1 MSDPI
6 FSTLSQIVQG
16 VNSGEIQSTQSQWL
30 TGQNLGGTSNAYDSA
45 FSREFAAGYAAA
57 ESAGTAQ
64 NYFLNFGTGIAP
76 VDQTGKN
83 DKGEEVSVRAG
94 DVFSNGQLVANVFD
108 AYGPEE
114 ANLLMTQHWVKGS
127 EKAHGVTYAD
137 KAPMLQQ
144 QQNMSESRK
153 EFDTKVEDLKDD
165 WNVGTPAPD
174 PGWVGAATIGGGAV
188 GGALAGGTIG
198 SWVFPG
204 PGTAVGAGLGALAGG
219 IGGWLNRDEFTDLAA
234 RSEVQARMLA
244 DEDRDAAALA
254 QRGLGAASAAT
265 RMLSPLSQLTRGI
278 WDASTGE
285 TGDAVSEFYRVD
297 EVTGEAQRPAWLL
310 GVDIGA
316 SLIDAAALF
325 GGGAVAGTASKL
337 AGVGPKLYQGAM
349 GGVVL
354 GKTGVLVANEGAS
367 FDERRGDFDSIF
379 TNEQGQ
385 FDAISTFAGLGEV
398 AIDAV
403 QMFAPSAFSGMLGRA
418 GLTTGNKAADLAL
431 GLAGSKYTTLAGR
444 KFTVDAATDT
454 ATAVARTPSI
464 QVAAPQ
470 EMLLFAGARTRAMV
484 AKARSGGGV
493 VDADDLYQ
501 ASKALVGGES
511 RLTSALINGF
521 GEGTE
526 EAVQAFLEPL
536 SHEDFAT
543 FEDVAMSAMYGMAM
557 GVGMSVGAQSQ
568 LGTQK
573 DRARSQAEL
582 VYALRN
588 EGKQMPTGFWEQMT
602 EKERSDY
609 LVMSGTSEQ
618 LMTSLA
624 KEFSEAEARHQVE
637 FAPELA
643 AGVEAYTRAMEKE
656 RETANV
662 ATDRRYQLGQAH
674 YAEIDDHMVQGSFNT
689 VIDLFGSWRR
699 ALQEVSDR
707 LTDPAAKARADAV
720 ANAATAITT
729 QLAKLRAATY
739 ARTVDKTHRLSKSA
753 QTAVMQVA
761 NLYLQMNYEFVPDPG
776 TQSKFAKAMRLLRDA
791 RDAEKNAELKLVLS
805 DTYSDLE
812 QWARKVHAN
821 GGTPGPDFARAVT
834 LTFGRDPQN
843 VNGSTQ
849 LLLPQIS
856 ISDTFARADNY
867 LRVTHGPLQSL
878 SADFDG
884 DMLNL
889 MTRILLDDAEYAK
902 MRIGTDLY
910 TADRKKP
917 VNLMQAKYEPVI
929 LERLQ
934 QSLNSSNKAM
944 VSNANSMLKK
954 LEKELL
960 RVVPFAREPV
970 DQLLDDLRHG
980 TGAIRSEAF
989 IRFMDTLAA
998 TYTRP
1003 LQQRSMQIAKPA
1015 LLLLHSQFERL
1026 LLRFQQDSA
1035 MSATR
1040 DPLLPDRANVAPVV
1054 LDKKGHERFHRSAA
1068 TWAQMLFLHTFGSDM
1083 FRKFQK
1089 LHYTDWTST
1098 ELGSELDQRETVSW
1112 LVQLYEMLASKDA
1125 ESAAERV
1132 FGRDE
1137 VTANV
1142 LEMLVRLVGTE
1153 AGDLP
1158 GGGKMA
1164 LALIANIRV
1173 PEVVLD
1179 KYSDGRPKY
1188 SLGAGQ
1194 ISLTQFLLRMEAARL
1209 ETRDQSLLE
1218 AKPELKAKYNRL
1230 RNRNYGQAFVEVFGA
1245 FPMEDLLGWDSWV
1258 FGGNVTIN
1266 EFAARLRNQ
1275 DELSRQDEVRALRS
1289 HASYKQREND
1299 RHNFPILPS
1308 DLDPDSGSPTVT
1320 AYQSVV
1326 DALTM
1331 DANTTISW
1339 DPAARADGDSLVLGR
1354 VLGSIGDSDRLA
1366 SQDFRSAVEGLQ
1378 QLVQSG
1384 AAKLDPK
1391 DWRAWRA
1398 FINSDAGLAKRFFAT
1413 LRHADLLG
1421 AFSVEDDHM
1430 ELPEWVYR
1438 TLTLPPV
1445 KAEAFFWKHSLLASY
1460 QVAGRTAEAGE
1471 LEGRS
1476 EFAFTN
1482 RWHKLMWE
1490 LEEEF
1495 RREPLSMARDRFWE
1509 QLLSMEDL
1517 NNFTAWTNNNIRGNE
1532 APYTAWNSDIA
1543 ELDPSVTKG
1552 GLAVVLEGAEQRTA
1566 FKELSQYVSSFAR
1579 NHNQMAQSRADDASW
1594 FKVLESTV
1602 QAAQHGQLD
1611 AHHNSDVYYRMQK
1624 RIEFA
1629 EKFWS
1634 GFGPQ
1639 ARSRMLTMNMML
1651 LAGATDKGSTAEG
1664 FKALGQYLSRMV
1676 GLEFGTPEMTGQSSM
1691 TAASLSSIK
1700 ANPQWLLKDSWRFVD
1715 ETGRQIT
1722 SEPMTVERFVE
1733 LWKDENKRDWLMSL
1747 LSPTVYEHVSDDML
1761 GLRYANGLSLTSLLT
1776 QDWTRD
1782 LLTSNSQHMKQLYLS
1797 YLETVMDSREASGYI
1812 SEVVY
1817 SQTASR
1823 NRMLAEYDEAN
1834 AAVDRVQQD
1843 LVDVLRGL
1851 GEMYYAKPA
1860 PRVENGAPMLDSN
1873 GDPVM
1878 EPPIDTFLRNLKE
1891 KLRNKLGA
1899 PVQLSEQDKKIQE
1912 VLLQGYR
1919 IDIARQVAA
1928 GVLSDTEA
1936 ESMLAYARQG
1946 MDSDFFQKAILKY
1959 ADPSSDRAK
1968 YDLINF
1974 VHEHAQQLLS
1984 THQHVTGLAKIVSTV
1999 RSDWT
2004 RPDPLLISSG
2014 LVTYPELDSLEL
2026 SEGDWVDVAG
2036 AVMTFLITR
2045 ETTTPLTDVGAAR
2058 IPQVKKGG
2066 KAELDLTFFD
2076 PFYGY
2081 LVDHL
2086 KPLAKGAADMAE
2098 ALGARPADRASTST
2112 IDIEEKLWETLLNPA
2127 RLGTWTDDK
2136 PAGIQQGLDRMLAG
2150 AEVGVS
2156 RAGSGPSFIEVTGVA
2171 YQRTLLRPPPNTYS
2185 TASFT
2190 MGQLR
2195 AASPTSAM
2203 DVVRPDG
2210 TTDNNPMWLLNGRFV
2225 EGIRVNGQDALTDPI
2240 YNPKE
2245 YYFGKDANGV
2255 QADPNL
2261 GSISLYRLETT
2272 IDAQFR
2278 LVPDDALI
2286 EVEFYHP
2293 EDQPDIE
2300 AYANNLYF
2308 EGVSLD
2314 QGDSFL
2320 SSEATMWHAPGGIDQ
2335 RNEQAALS
2343 SAKNHTQALLKPD
2356 LVPQKQVRLLEAGWQ
2371 HNYFKMLLR
2380 KTQRLMEVDLGDG
2393 TTTSA
2398 MFFNEVLL
2406 SMKRRHLVRY
2416 IDPVTEEPVILT
2428 SEQVIAMQ
2436 VRNEP
2441 LPADAELYVLSAS
2454 AHRTMLSQ
2462 RGRQGELR
2470 APAAVSMNPLDV
2482 TRWKGRITDEHLR
2495 MLPGLVATRKEGS
2508 KIVFDTRDISETSV
2522 VNTGQLLRLS
2532 RLSGVDEKT
2541 RVRFAQMF
2549 TKLQALGAQIGNE
2562 RLQLQNTEVLR
2573 RSNEYALN
2581 VAVKAMQGEQARADG
2596 RAALGAAGPISNPE
2610 LTQLANQRAMAA
2622 LADEVARDGEGVWR
2636 VYHHIAPTNKQLQSF
2651 ADLVGVDSLSNSG
2664 KVDYTWVSAF
2674 DRIVVN
2680 LDSFGNYASREQQ
2693 EVELGRVLMKLMN
2706 TGAMV
2711 VLVND
2716 SASFSGLNHFG
2727 TQFLIDHGYMRVR
2740 NSKTVFKM
2748 ANFDEEYLAAQAR
2761 FDMLV
2766 ETRLVETRDQTVSFA
2781 TPDLGMEEQSA
2792 IILNPQNGRRFI
2804 QDSDPVLTEAYGEYL
2819 HPTRREMPLVRE
2831 AIQNALQ
2838 ELEELSD
2845 RTYRKNATTPDPA
2858 LRAALRK
2865 AAAELDDNGYYPV
2878 GSDFGTGDI
2887 LPRVRTHPDG
2897 TQEIL
2902 LLRHGHKG
2910 PDPYQLKKMFSAGKF
2925 AIFSPTVDEHHTS
2938 HRGTITSWTP
2948 EAPYGVRVHF
2958 LIPAQA
2964 AGARMIDE
2972 YGVKYVVVPA
2982 PRGRELK
2989 LADLGA
2995 RPFEF
3000 ITGWADNQ
3008 SKEGQAVNSVHKA
3021 IELLGID
3028 FTPEIAKFYYALGPD
3043 GVPEDWQLQS
3053 IDGVLKAYQKAIR
3066 HSPHLNTRE
3075 IEWQQRMEHIP
3086 QAVRDSFPEINLEA
3100 PGIDTHW
3107 YGRIT
3112 DQTNEARITRAVLT
3126 YLQQDG
3132 AQVEDVLYSGGM
3144 NSPESMRPGY
3154 YARRMPRLFTD
3165 VFDRLPTTDPLFRYV
3180 HGKLDDQLPR
3190 KVDPVTGR
3198 VVGARFVPGSFQ
3210 VEMVTEGR
3218 DSEVLHGYLMV
3229 SRWHSSNA
3237 NPAMQKMAQD
3247 RKRTAPASAQRH
3259 AIAALTHRS
3268 ETFTSRSLTRYDQL
3282 LNRVGQHD
3290 LSTETGVL
3298 ELRSDIAEA
3307 PALRPRV
3314 SYGYAENYYRWAA
3327 RKIMYKFRA
3336 PLTMDSD
3343 GGWTDEKRSEY
3354 NNRRNQLA
3362 AKFNLP
3368 SGNEERIDYWIRQR
3382 TGAAHD
3388 QESEEEGGNPGRIR
3402 FEDAMQELANIEE
3415 NLVKGW
3421 LPTYALLPRHSE
3433 VPIMHALD
3441 LALLFHAAEDGGG
3454 LRLVAGPEDPTKVT
3468 NWNDWVRVA
3477 LSFGMSADEPFD
3489 AIFLLATDG
3498 MLHTYHGLGVAFAGL
3513 PMSVNPFRDEK
3524 LVDPATSRMM
3534 SAVFDPEYQRQLMS
3548 VSPHRREELR
3558 EKNLMVARASLEDMF
3573 RGTEIGL
3580 TEDDADAPRTSAGH
3594 TAQRLRDARKKKG
3607 APAPTAKTTKSL
3619 LADGIKLVE
3628 KTTTANAFFRSLYSL
3643 RASLALLNPLLT
3655 FGAPAEASV
3664 QAALEYTVNV
3674 VQGNSIAAPHQE
3686 MTPALR
3692 QEYRKTLRALGSNP
3706 DAKSMIGRE
3715 FKLMSQLYGA
3725 GTVEAGLHKVA
3736 QFAGRWQ
3743 DPYWGMPA
3751 NLVMKTYLES
3761 AVRYLNSAGDTSGIT
3776 ASMLASHINSNPEW
3790 LVHAHPKAHKA
3801 AINTL
3806 LNQRN
3811 VKATTL
3817 SLVYRGAVQPMT
3829 RSSRM
3834 VPQLVG
3840 HLGFGLPYMF
3850 MSYNLNK
3857 AVQVLGLQGADA
3869 FAAQM
3874 LHGRKKI
3881 KILESISAAIE
3892 GREPDYNATYDMSDA
3907 IETLDL
3913 STAFLKSG
3921 VTHTGL
3927 FVFGAMAGGL
3937 GLSGDDEEDRRRKKA
3952 ARYHGFAVHYDPLD
3966 IRNDFRNASSI
3977 YLDWLPEPLAEMFR
3991 VTDPTA
3997 PGGSRSMAEMNWV
4010 MKSIFNP
4017 IIGME
4022 RYFNTGDPREITW
4035 AYQDAFGSMPLV
4047 NAMMWDDAN
4056 RVFEELTASAA
4067 ELEATGRPQDQPEA
4081 FNKLVQGFMRYE
4093 RMLLE
4098 SSFLNQIYTMRDT
4111 YDRDPYA
4118 VVKRRDDGSIV
4129 RDLLGRP
4136 ERSTVLTDF
4145 VDEDN
4150 PDEVQ
4155 TGYVRPSWQEAT
4167 WRGFTENRLTLA
4179 LLSNL
4184 FTKFSDNAGG
4194 YLRSEMV
4201 PKIRTIDK
4209 QELGLEEARL
4219 VVADLVNE
4227 MVSTEQLLGYAESE
4241 LGEDYVTVDDAK
4253 AVVWGLWKG
4262 SVSLDSP
4269 ALEGFYMTSETR
4281 KIVKAELIAALTADY
4296 MAAGLDEYKATQFA
4310 WDAWKGS
4317 STNPTAIPLNDIVMS
4332 DEISYKQSDK
4342 YFQLNT
4348 TYIQGPDGMPWATGL
4363 ARNSLFNLFGL
4374 SPLQKYNAG
4383 DAGMDTLD
4391 QVLNVVD
4398 PVRGINTGLRSVEK
4412 YNPSMASDADDPKKS
4427 SGYTSTDGSSSSG
4440 SGWINNKYGSS
4451 GRINN
4456 KYGSSGYGYSRS
4468 GGGSGGSGGGSF
4480 TRMTPPENQQVP
4492 YSNDIDS
4499 LNTGNSLIRRA
4510 QIRRER
4516 IDSQKGRLKPW
4527 Q

>member
-45 FSREFAAGYAAA
+45 FSREWAANYAAA
-57 ESAGTAQ
+57 SSAGTAQ

-76 VDQTGKN
+76 VDQTGRN
-83 DKGEEVSVRAG
+83 DAGEEVSVRAG

-114 ANLLMTQHWVKGS
+114 ANLLMTRHWVKAS
-127 EKAHGVTYAD
+127 EQAQGTTYAD
-137 KAPMLQQ
+137 KAPQLQQ
-144 QQNMSESRK
+144 QYDLSASRK
-153 EFDTKVEDLKDD
+153 EYDSKVAALKDE
-165 WNVGTPAPD
+165 WNVDSPAPD

-198 SWVFPG
+198 SLIFPG
-204 PGTAVGAGLGALAGG
+204 IGTAVGAGLGALAGG
-219 IGGWLNRDEFTDLAA
+219 VGGWLNRDEFTDLAA

-244 DEDRDAAALA
+244 DEDQDAAALA
-254 QRGLGAASAAT
+254 QRAAGAGQAAS

-278 WDASTGE
+278 WDATAGAP
-285 TGDAVSEFYRVD
+285 GDAVSEFYRAD
-297 EVTGEAQRPAWLL
+297 PVTGEAERPAWLL
-310 GVDIGA
+310 GVDVGA
-316 SLIDAAALF
+316 SLVDAALLF

-337 AGVGPKLYQGAM
+337 AGVGPKMYQGAM

-354 GKTGVLVANEGAS
+354 GKSGVLVTNEGAS

-379 TNEQGQ
+379 TDEQGA
-385 FDAISTFAGLGEV
+385 FDLVSTFAGLGEI

-403 QMFAPSAFSGMLGRA
+403 QMVQPAAFSGMLGRA
-418 GLTTGNKAADLAL
+418 GVTTGSRAADQAL

-454 ATAVARTPSI
+454 ASAVAKLPSI
-464 QVAAPQ
+464 QISAPS
-470 EMLLFAGARTRAMV
+470 EMLLFAGARTRALV
-484 AKARSGGGV
+484 TKARTGGGV

-501 ASKALVGGES
+501 ASKALVSGDS

-521 GEGTE
+521 GEGSE
-526 EAVQAFLEPL
+526 EALQAFLEPL
-536 SHEDFAT
+536 SHGDFAT
-543 FEDVAMSAMYGMAM
+543 FEDVAMSGLYGMAM
-557 GVGMSVGAQSQ
+557 GVGMSAGAQFQ
-568 LGTQK
+568 LGSQK
-573 DRARSQAEL
+573 DRARSQAEV
-582 VYALRN
+582 VYSLRN
-588 EGKQMPTGFWEQMT
+588 DGKEMPAGFWEQMT

-609 LVMSGTSEQ
+609 LVMSGTSEK

-624 KEFSEAEARHQVE
+624 EEFSAAEARHQVE

-643 AGVEAYTRAMEKE
+643 AGVEAYTREMEKE
-656 RETANV
+656 LRTANV

-689 VIDLFGSWRR
+689 VIDLFGSWRG
-699 ALQEVSDR
+699 ALQEVSDQQ
-707 LTDPAAKARADAV
+707 TDPANKARADAV

-729 QLAKLRAATY
+729 QLAELRAVAY
-739 ARTVDKTHRLSKSA
+739 ARTADKQHRLSRSA

-761 NLYLQMNYEFVPDPG
+761 NMYLQLNYEFVPDPG
-776 TQSKFAKAMRLLRDA
+776 TQSKFVKAMGLLRDA
-791 RDAEKNAELKLVLS
+791 ANKEKNPELKRALESAYQKMLGWAQLV
-805 DTYSDLE
+805 
-812 QWARKVHAN
+812 RGN

-843 VNGSTQ
+843 INGSTQ

-867 LRVTHGPLQSL
+867 LRVTHGPLQPL

-889 MTRILLDDAEYAK
+889 MTRVLLDDTEFAK

-934 QSLNSSNKAM
+934 QSLRSPNKAM
-944 VSNANSMLKK
+944 VSNAESMLDK

-960 RVVPFAREPV
+960 RIVPFAREPV
-970 DQLLDDLRHG
+970 DQLLSDLRDG
-980 TGAIRSEAF
+980 TGDIRSEAF
-989 IRFMDTLAA
+989 VRFMNTLAT

-1003 LQQRSMQIAKPA
+1003 LQQRSRQIAKPA

-1026 LLRFQQDSA
+1026 LLRFQQDAA

-1040 DPLLPDRANVAPVV
+1040 DPLLALRGSTAPVV

-1089 LHYTDWTST
+1089 LHYTSWTST

-1112 LVQLYEMLASKDA
+1112 LVQLYEQLSSKDS

-1142 LEMLVRLVGTE
+1142 LEQLVRLVGSE
-1153 AGDLP
+1153 AGEHP
-1158 GGGKMA
+1158 GGGRMA
-1164 LALIANIRV
+1164 LALIANLRV
-1173 PEVVLD
+1173 PEVVID
-1179 KYSDGRPKY
+1179 KYSDGRPRY
-1188 SLGAGQ
+1188 SMGGDH
-1194 ISLTQFLLRMEAARL
+1194 ISLAQFLLRMEAAKL
-1209 ETRDQSLLE
+1209 EARDQSLLE

-1230 RNRNYGQAFVEVFGA
+1230 RNLNYGQAFVEVFGA
-1245 FPMEDLLGWDSWV
+1245 FPMEDLLGWDAWV
-1258 FGGNVTIN
+1258 FGGNVTVN

-1275 DELSRQDEVRALRS
+1275 DEQSRQDEVRALRS
-1289 HASYKQREND
+1289 HASYKQRQNE

-1308 DLDPDSGSPTVT
+1308 DLDPDGGAPTVT
-1320 AYQSVV
+1320 VYQSVV

-1339 DPAARADGDSLVLGR
+1339 DPAARASGDSLVLGK
-1354 VLGSIGDSDRLA
+1354 VLGSIGDSDRTA
-1366 SQDFRSAVEGLQ
+1366 SRDFRSAVEGLQ
-1378 QLVQSG
+1378 QLVQTG
-1384 AAKLDPK
+1384 AARIDPK
-1391 DWRAWRA
+1391 DWRAWRE
-1398 FINSDAGLAKRFFAT
+1398 FINSDAGLAKKFFAT

-1421 AFSVEDDHM
+1421 AFSVKDDQM

-1460 QVAGRTAEAGE
+1460 QVAGRTSEVGE

-1476 EFAFTN
+1476 EFGFSN

-1490 LEEEF
+1490 LEEEY

-1517 NNFTAWTNNNIRGNE
+1517 SNFTAWTNNNIRGNE

-1552 GLAVVLEGAEQRTA
+1552 GLAVVLEGAEQRAA
-1566 FKELSQYVSSFAR
+1566 FRELSQYVSSFAR
-1579 NHNQMAQSRADDASW
+1579 NHDQMTQSRADDAAW

-1602 QAAQHGQLD
+1602 QAAQRGKLD

-1664 FKALGQYLSRMV
+1664 FRALGQYLSRMV
-1676 GLEFGTPEMTGQSSM
+1676 GLEFGTPEMTGQGSM
-1691 TAASLSSIK
+1691 TAVSLAAIK

-1715 ETGRQIT
+1715 ETGRQVT

-1733 LWKDENKRDWLMSL
+1733 LWKDEGKRDWLMSL
-1747 LSPTVYEHVSDDML
+1747 LSPTVYEHVSDDKL

-1776 QDWTRD
+1776 QDWTRE

-1797 YLETVMDSREASGYI
+1797 YLETVMGSREASGYV

-1823 NRMLAEYDEAN
+1823 SRMLAEYDEAN
-1834 AAVDRVQQD
+1834 AAVDRIQQD

-1891 KLRNKLGA
+1891 KLRARLGA
-1899 PVQLSEQDKKIQE
+1899 PAKLSKEDAEILE

-1919 IDIARQVAA
+1919 IDIARQVDA
-1928 GVLSDTEA
+1928 GALSEA
-1936 ESMLAYARQG
+1936 EADAQLAFARQG
-1946 MDSDFFQKAILKY
+1946 LDSDFLQKAARKY
-1959 ADPSSDRAK
+1959 ADPSTDRVK
-1968 YDLINF
+1968 YDLIEF

-2004 RPDPLLISSG
+2004 RPDPVSLSSG
-2014 LVTYPELDSLEL
+2014 IITYPELESLEL
-2026 SEGDWVDVAG
+2026 SQKEWVDVAG
-2036 AVMTFLITR
+2036 AVMTLLITR
-2045 ETTTPLTDVGAAR
+2045 ETTTPLTDVGSAR
-2058 IPQVKKGG
+2058 IPQVKNGDKT
-2066 KAELDLTFFD
+2066 ELDLTFFD
-2076 PFYGY
+2076 PYYGY

-2098 ALGARPADRASTST
+2098 ALGARPKDRASTST
-2112 IDIEEKLWETLLNPA
+2112 LDIEAKLWETLLNPA

-2171 YQRTLLRPPPNTYS
+2171 YQRTLLRPPKGSHS

-2195 AASPTSAM
+2195 AAGPASSM
-2203 DVVRPDG
+2203 DVIRPDN
-2210 TTDNNPMWLLNGRFV
+2210 TTENTPMWLLNGRFV
-2225 EGIRVNGQDALTDPI
+2225 EGIRVNGQDATTDPT
-2240 YNPKE
+2240 YDPRE
-2245 YYFGKDANGV
+2245 LPSGVDANGV
-2255 QADPNL
+2255 KADPTL

-2293 EDQPDIE
+2293 ADQPDTE

-2314 QGDSFL
+2314 QGDAFL
-2320 SSEATMWHAPGGIDQ
+2320 SSEAAMWHAPGGIDQ

-2343 SAKNHTQALLKPD
+2343 SAKNHTQALLKPE
-2356 LVPQKQVRLLEAGWQ
+2356 LVPQIQVALLEAGWQ
-2371 HNYFKMLLR
+2371 QDYFGMLLR
-2380 KTQRLMEVDLGDG
+2380 KTQRLMQIDLGDG

-2416 IDPVTEEPVILT
+2416 IDPVTEEPVVLT

-2436 VRNEP
+2436 TRNEK

-2470 APAAVSMNPLDV
+2470 APAAVSMNPMDV
-2482 TRWKGRITDEHLR
+2482 TRWKGRITDEHIR
-2495 MLPGLVATRKEGS
+2495 MLPGLVATRTEGS
-2508 KIVFDTRDISETSV
+2508 KIVFDTVDISETSV

-2541 RVRFAQMF
+2541 RVRFAQTF
-2549 TKLQALGAQIGNE
+2549 SKLQALGAQIGNE
-2562 RLQLQNTEVLR
+2562 RLQLHNPEVLR
-2573 RSNEYALN
+2573 RSNEYAFN
-2581 VAVKAMQGEQARADG
+2581 VAVTAMQGEQAREDG
-2596 RAALGAAGPISNPE
+2596 RAALGFAGAVSNPE
-2610 LTQLANQRAMAA
+2610 LTQLLNQRSMAA
-2622 LADEVARDGEGVWR
+2622 LSDEVTRGGEGVWR
-2636 VYHHIAPTNKQLQSF
+2636 VYHHIAPTDKQLQSF
-2651 ADLVGVDSLSNSG
+2651 ADLIGVDSISNSG
-2664 KVDYTWVSAF
+2664 KLDYTWVSAF

-2680 LDSFGNYASREQQ
+2680 LDSFGDYTSRQQQ
-2693 EVELGRVLMKLMN
+2693 ETELGRVLMKLMN

-2727 TQFLIDHGYMRVR
+2727 TQFLIDHGYTRVR

-2766 ETRLVETRDQTVSFA
+2766 ETRLIETRDQTLSFA

-2792 IILNPQNGRRFI
+2792 IILNPQSGRRFI
-2804 QDSDPVLTEAYGEYL
+2804 QDSDPVLTEAYAGYL
-2819 HPTRREMPLVRE
+2819 RPTRREMPAIRD
-2831 AIQNALQ
+2831 AIQNALT
-2838 ELEELSD
+2838 ELEALSS
-2845 RTYRKNATTPDPA
+2845 RVYRKNATTPDVG
-2858 LRAALRK
+2858 LRAALAK
-2865 AAAELDDNGYYPV
+2865 AVAELDDNGFYPA
-2878 GSDFGTGDI
+2878 GSEFGTGDI
-2887 LPRVRTHPDG
+2887 LPRIRMLPDG
-2897 TQEIL
+2897 TREIL

-2910 PDPYQLKKMFSAGKF
+2910 PDPHQLKEMFDAGRF
-2925 AIFSPTVDEHHTS
+2925 AISSPTADENHTT

-2972 YGVKYVVVPA
+2972 YGVKYVVVPS
-2982 PRGRELK
+2982 PQDRRLK
-2989 LADLGA
+2989 LPDLGA

-3008 SKEGQAVNSVHKA
+3008 SKEGQAVNSFHKA

-3028 FTPEIAKFYYALGPD
+3028 FTPEIARFYYNLGP
-3043 GVPEDWQLQS
+3043 GTVPEDWQLQS

-3066 HSPHLNTRE
+3066 RSPHLTTRE
-3075 IEWQQRMEHIP
+3075 IEWQQRMDHLP
-3086 QAVRDSFPEINLEA
+3086 QAMRDSFPEIELGA
-3100 PGIDTHW
+3100 PGVDTNW

-3144 NSPESMRPGY
+3144 NSPESMRPGH

-3165 VFDRLPTTDPLFRYV
+3165 VFDRLGTTDPLFRYV
-3180 HGKLDDQLPR
+3180 QGKLDDQLPR
-3190 KVDPVTGR
+3190 KTDPVTGR
-3198 VVGARFVPGSFQ
+3198 VVGASFVPGSFQ

-3218 DSEVLHGYLMV
+3218 NSELLRGYLMV

-3237 NPAMQKMAQD
+3237 NPAVQAMAQD
-3247 RKRTAPASAQRH
+3247 RKRTSPASAQRH
-3259 AIAALTHRS
+3259 AIAALTHRAES
-3268 ETFTSRSLTRYDQL
+3268 LTSRSLTRYDQL
-3282 LNRVGQHD
+3282 LNNVGRHD
-3290 LSTETGVL
+3290 LSAAEGVL
-3298 ELRSDIAEA
+3298 ALRSDIADA
-3307 PALRPRV
+3307 AALRPRV
-3314 SYGYAENYYRWAA
+3314 SYGYAERYYRWAA
-3327 RKIMYKFRA
+3327 RKILHKFRA
-3336 PLTMDSD
+3336 PLTMDAE
-3343 GGWTDEKRSEY
+3343 GGWTDEKRTEY

-3368 SGNEERIDYWIRQR
+3368 TGNEARIDYWIRQR

-3388 QESEEEGGNPGRIR
+3388 QETEEEGGNPGRIR
-3402 FEDAMQELANIEE
+3402 FEEAMQELANIEE
-3415 NLVKGW
+3415 NLAKGL

-3433 VPIMHALD
+3433 VPIMHSLD

-3454 LRLVAGPEDPTKVT
+3454 LRLVAGPDDSTPVT
-3468 NWNDWVRVA
+3468 GWNDWVRVA
-3477 LSFGMSADEPFD
+3477 LSFGENADEPFD
-3489 AIFLLATDG
+3489 AVFLLATDG

-3513 PMSVNPFRDEK
+3513 PLSVNPFRDEK
-3524 LVDPATSRMM
+3524 LVDPATSQIMN
-3534 SAVFDPEYQRQLMS
+3534 AAFDPEYQRQLMS

-3580 TEDDADAPRTSAGH
+3580 TEDDADSPRTSAGH

-3607 APAPTAKTTKSL
+3607 APRPTAKTTRSL
-3619 LADGIKLVE
+3619 LTDGVKLVE
-3628 KTTTANAFFRSLYSL
+3628 RSTTANAFFRSIYSL
-3643 RASLALLNPLLT
+3643 RASLALLSPMLT
-3655 FGAPAEASV
+3655 VGAPMEA
-3664 QAALEYTVNV
+3664 AAQSALDYAVNA
-3674 VQGNSIAAPHQE
+3674 VQGNSITAPGQQI
-3686 MTPALR
+3686 TPELR
-3692 QEYRKTLRALGSNP
+3692 LEYRKTLRALGRNP
-3706 DAKSMIGRE
+3706 GARSMIGRE
-3715 FKLMSQLYGA
+3715 FKLQSQLYGA
-3725 GTVEAGLHKVA
+3725 GKAEAELHKIA

-3761 AVRYLNSAGDTSGIT
+3761 AVRYLNSSGDTSGIT
-3776 ASMLASHINSNPEW
+3776 ASMLASHVNSNPEW
-3790 LVHAHPKAHKA
+3790 LVYAHPAAHKA

-3817 SLVYRGAVQPMT
+3817 GLVWRGAIDPMT
-3829 RSSRM
+3829 KSARL

-3850 MSYNLNK
+3850 MNYNLNK
-3857 AVQVLGLQGADA
+3857 AVQVLGLQGVDA
-3869 FAAQM
+3869 FASQM

-3881 KILESISAAIE
+3881 KVLEWMSAAIE

-3927 FVFGAMAGGL
+3927 FIFGAMAGGL
-3937 GLSGDDEEDRRRKKA
+3937 GISGDDEEDRRRKRA
-3952 ARYHGFAVHYDPLD
+3952 ARYNGFAVHYDPLD
-3966 IRNDFRNASSI
+3966 IRNDFRNATSI

-3991 VTDPTA
+3991 VTDPSA
-3997 PGGSRSMAEMNWV
+3997 PGGSRSMAEMNWIL
-4010 MKSIFNP
+4010 KSIFNP

-4081 FNKLVQGFMRYE
+4081 FNMFVRGFMRYE

-4098 SSFLNQIYTMRDT
+4098 SSFLNQIYSMRDT

-4118 VVKRRDDGSIV
+4118 VAKRSDDGGIV

-4136 ERSTVLTDF
+4136 ERSTVTTDF
-4145 VDEDN
+4145 IDEDN
-4150 PDEVQ
+4150 PEEVR

-4184 FTKFSDNAGG
+4184 FTTFSDNSGG

-4209 QELGLEEARL
+4209 QELELDEARL

-4241 LGEDYVTVDDAK
+4241 LGGDYVTVDDAK

-4269 ALEGFYMTSETR
+4269 ALEGFYMTAETR

-4296 MAAGLDEYKATQFA
+4296 MAAGLDEYKATKFA

-4317 STNPTAIPLNDIVMS
+4317 STNPTAVPLNDIVMS

-4383 DAGMDTLD
+4383 DAGMDTVD
-4391 QVLNVVD
+4391 QLLNVVD
-4398 PVRGINTGLRSVEK
+4398 PVRGINTGLRSLEK
-4412 YNPSMASDADDPKKS
+4412 YDPSMASDADDPKTS
-4427 SGYTSTDGSSSSG
+4427 SGYTSSDGGSSSG
-4440 SGWINNKYGSS
+4440 SGWVDNKYGSSGSGWVNNKYGSS
-4451 GRINN
+4451 GSGYRRSSG
-4456 KYGSSGYGYSRS
+4456 GSSGS
-4468 GGGSGGSGGGSF
+4468 GSF

-4499 LNTGNSLIRRA
+4499 LNTNNSLIRRA